1 MTSRIRFA
9 IDIGGT
15 FTDLVAFD
23 AEAGQLKI
31 AKALT
36 TPRHPETGV
45 LDAVCAGQLALEEA
59 EAFVHGTTVVV
70 NAITERKGART
81 ALVTT
86 AGFRDVLEI
95 ARANRPDM
103 YNYRY
108 HKPKPLVPRS
118 LRFEVRERIAR
129 DGSVII
135 PLDVADLDSI
145 IDSCR
150 AENVEALAVCFL
162 HSYANP
168 SHEIAATD
176 YVCERLPGV
185 AVTASHEISRQWRE
199 YERSSTAV
207 LNAYVQPSVSA
218 YLANMESTLRAD
230 GFGGEIAIMQS
241 SGGTATLAMAR
252 ARPIALL
259 ESGPVAGVAGAARL
273 GEVVGERNIVSLD
286 IGGTTAK
293 CSLVEDGQLRITTDY
308 RIESSPTS
316 AGYPIQTPTVGIVEI
331 GAGGGSIVRLDSNGA
346 LRVGPESA
354 GADPGPTCYG
364 RGGTEPTVTDAA
376 LLAGWL
382 DPDYFLGGQLKVNL
396 ERARAAYATL
406 GAALGLN
413 AEEAAVGA
421 LRLVNATMSNA
432 LKLVSIERGHDPRD
446 FALVV
451 HGGGGAMHGAL
462 LARDLRFKNVIVP
475 RAPGVFSAWGML
487 LVDPRI
493 DLVRTRVGIAES
505 LTEVSILIEEM
516 KNEAQEVFG
525 GDELRFELAADM
537 RYFGQE
543 HTVRVP
549 LSLGLTAEAVVEAF
563 HLAHS
568 RRYRFDLRSTPVEFV
583 DFHLSAYKPS
593 SHPPI
598 QPLTDNQR
606 GKPPAPKSSRR
617 AHFDADG
624 WRQTPVYERDDLPP
638 GFGCAGPVIVEELT
652 STTLVPPGMQLAVDD
667 CRILHISE

>member
-23 AEAGQLKI
+23 AETGRIKI

-36 TPRHPETGV
+36 TPRDPATGV
-45 LDAVCAGQLALEEA
+45 LDAVRAGQLVLEEA

-103 YNYRY
+103 YNFHY
-108 HKPKPLVPRS
+108 HKPKPFVPRH

-129 DGSVII
+129 DGLVIT
-135 PLDVADLDSI
+135 PLHLGDLDPI
-145 IDSCR
+145 IDACR
-150 AENVEALAVCFL
+150 AGGVEALAVCFL
-162 HSYANP
+162 HSYADP
-168 SHEIAATD
+168 SHESSATD
-176 YVCERLPGV
+176 YLRERLPGV
-185 AVTASHEISRQWRE
+185 AVAASHEVSRQWRE
-199 YERSSTAV
+199 YERTSATV
-207 LNAYVQPSVSA
+207 LNAYVQPTAAS
-218 YLANMESTLRAD
+218 YLASMESSLRSN
-230 GFGGEIAIMQS
+230 GLGGEITIMQS

-273 GEVVGERNIVSLD
+273 GEVVGEQNIVSLD
-286 IGGTTAK
+286 IGGTTVK

-316 AGYPIQTPTVGIVEI
+316 AGYPIQAPTVDIVEI
-331 GAGGGSIVRLDSNGA
+331 GAGGGSSVRLDASGV

-354 GADPGPTCYG
+354 GADPGPACYG

-396 ERARAAYATL
+396 ERARAAYANL
-406 GAALGLN
+406 GDALGMS

-421 LRLVNATMSNA
+421 LRLVNANMSNA

-462 LARDLRFKNVIVP
+462 LARELRFKKVVVP

-505 LTEVSILIEEM
+505 LMEVKALIEDM
-516 KNEAQEVFG
+516 KNEARQVFG
-525 GDELRFELAADM
+525 GEGLRFEITADM
-537 RYFGQE
+537 RYLGQE

-549 LSLGLTAEAVVEAF
+549 LSMDLTVEAVAEAF
-563 HLAHS
+563 HTAHS
-568 RRYRFDLRSTPVEFV
+568 RRYRFALRSTPVEFV
-583 DFHLSAYKPS
+583 NFHLSAYKPS

-606 GKPPAPKSSRR
+606 GKPLTPKSSRR
-617 AHFDADG
+617 AHFDSDG
-624 WRQTPVYERDDLPP
+624 WHLTPIYERDDLSP
-638 GFGCAGPVIVEELT
+638 GFERNGPAIVEELT
-652 STTLVPPGMQLAVDD
+652 TTTLVPPGMQIAVDNYGN
-667 CRILHISE
+667 LHISE